1 MGKKAVDLPLKPDAS
16 LPRRERERRR
26 RIRDI
31 LAAAQRLVLN
41 EGFGTFSMQRLAE
54 ETEYSPA
61 ALYKYFASKEDV
73 LTALA
78 LKSHRRRIELFQ
90 RIDGFDARPRER
102 MVARGEAV
110 AILYPEFFNI
120 ELLHFAECV
129 RDRVSSGPR
138 DQMRELNRIEHEMSL
153 RIVQDAVACGDL
165 VLPAKI
171 TPEEVI
177 YTLFMLV
184 AGVLGSVG
192 VAVSIA
198 EVGINDVVR
207 VMRRSGSVVLDG
219 YGWRPLS
226 AEWDYRKTMRRIYGE
241 LFPELVIHQ
250 VRSL

>member
-1 MGKKAVDLPLKPDAS
+1 MERDVLDLSLEPDLA
-16 LPRRERERRR
+16 LPRRERERWRR
-26 RIRDI
+26 VRDI

-41 EGFGTFSMQRLAE
+41 EGFGSFSMQRLAE

-73 LTALA
+73 LTTLA
-78 LKSHRRRIELFQ
+78 LESHRRRIALFE
-90 RIDGFDARPRER
+90 RIDRFDARPRER

-120 ELLHFAECV
+120 ELLHFAECI
-129 RDRVSSGPR
+129 RDRVSPGPR
-138 DQMRELNRIEHEMSL
+138 DQMRELTRVEHETSL

-165 VLPAKI
+165 ELPSAI
-171 TPEEVI
+171 TPEEVV
-177 YTLFMLV
+177 YTMFMLV
-184 AGVLGSVG
+184 AGVLGSLG
-192 VAVSIA
+192 VAVPTA
-198 EVGINDVVR
+198 ELGINDVVR
-207 VMRRSGSVVLDG
+207 VMRRSGSVTLDG

-226 AEWDYRKTMRRIYGE
+226 TEWDYRKTMRRVYGE